1 MKLQSYS
8 ISFYPNK
15 RMDISLES
23 LLTNFYIV
31 ERG

>member
-15 RMDISLES
+15 RMDISLEN
-23 LLTNFYIV
+23 LLAKFYIR